1 MNAAFTKGKFI
12 NQMQQRFAKCQFIK
26 RGRPQLAQ
34 QLAGGEMNAAG
45 ELIDLAGCGLNL
57 RRITRPLH
65 QLRLDLNGGD
75 VLTDFVV
82 QLSRRAFS
90 RVLLGVDQLFR
101 QCPPRCQL
109 GLQPLSVMVQV

>member
-82 QLSRRAFS
+82 QLSRQVFRVSSSVWISFSANARRAASSASS
-90 RVLLGVDQLFR
+90 RCR
-101 QCPPRCQL
+101 
-109 GLQPLSVMVQV
+109 

>member
-1 MNAAFTKGKFI
+1 
-12 NQMQQRFAKCQFIK
+12 
-26 RGRPQLAQ
+26 
-34 QLAGGEMNAAG
+34 MNAAG

-57 RRITRPLH
+57 RRIARPLH

-82 QLSRRAFS
+82 QLPRQVFA

-101 QCPPRCQL
+101 QCPSRCQL